1 MSVRQS
7 SQASF
12 VRAFSCLLVV
22 AQLVA
27 CGGDGGSNSAD
38 RSPYDSFPFFGP
50 APASSATVSWTAPVA
65 RSDQTPLSLADIG
78 GYRVYY
84 GTVEGEYPYRID
96 VNDGTAVEVVIN
108 DLPTGTYYFVVTT
121 YDTEGRESE
130 YSRQVVKYIENSS
143 LYPFSDYL
151 MRLYFK

>member
-1 MSVRQS
+1 
-7 SQASF
+7 
-12 VRAFSCLLVV
+12 
-22 AQLVA
+22 
-27 CGGDGGSNSAD
+27 
-38 RSPYDSFPFFGP
+38 
-50 APASSATVSWTAPVA
+50 VA

-108 DLPTGTYYFVVTT
+108 NLPTGTHYFVVTT

-130 YSRQVVKYIENSS
+130 YSELVVKT
-143 LYPFSDYL
+143 L
-151 MRLYFK
+151 

>member
-1 MSVRQS
+1 MMSVRQFC
-7 SQASF
+7 QTTIA
-12 VRAFSCLLVV
+12 RAFSCLLVV

-27 CGGDGGSNSAD
+27 CGGGGGSGGGIDSAESALD
-38 RSPYDSFPFFGP
+38 SSSPASSKT
-50 APASSATVSWTAPVA
+50 PASSATLSWTAPVA

-96 VNDGTAVEVVIN
+96 VNDGTAVEVVIKN
-108 DLPTGTYYFVVTT
+108 LPTGTHYFVVTT

-130 YSRQVVKYIENSS
+130 YSELVVKT
-143 LYPFSDYL
+143 L
-151 MRLYFK
+151 